1 MRKVLFFIALCLTTM
16 AVKAQD
22 IIVTK
27 NSERIEGKITEIT
40 ERQVSY
46 TLKDKPNGSTY
57 TIGLSRV
64 ASIIFENGDVY
75 VPKEVPEV
83 APPANEQYKNNE
95 TVMTWEDVPE
105 KEIPITLPSGQTVM
119 FRTGVQI
126 ELNDGKTYYGNYLF
140 DNKHLKDYADFL
152 KQTCPA
158 AYLEHCQGDK
168 LMNWSMVPLISG
180 TVCMCVGLGKCI
192 IPLINGSAFEED
204 YDDWEGMGKPMLK
217 WAGIGLG
224 ITCII
229 GLPIGMKAIKHQENA
244 RNIFNRECA
253 QMQHK
258 QNTAAYLSFGV
269 SPMGAGLSLT
279 F

>member
-1 MRKVLFFIALCLTTM
+1 MRKVLLFIALCLTTM

-83 APPANEQYKNNE
+83 VPPANEQYENNE
-95 TVMTWEDVPE
+95 TVTTWEDVPE
-105 KEIPITLPSGQTVM
+105 EEIPITLPSGQTVM

-126 ELNDGKTYYGNYLF
+126 EVNDGKTYYGNYLF
-140 DNKHLKDYADFL
+140 SNKNKKDYEDFL

-158 AYLEHCQGDK
+158 AYQEQQEA
-168 LMNWSMVPLISG
+168 NRLINLS
-180 TVCMCVGLGKCI
+180 V
-192 IPLINGSAFEED
+192 IPLIPCIGFLSVCLYYEARPLFNGSIG
-204 YDDWEGMGKPMLK
+204 DDNFDEWNDMLKPMLK
-217 WAGIGLG
+217 WGGLG
-224 ITCII
+224 IACMCI
-229 GLPIGMKAIKHQENA
+229 GVPLSMRAIKHQENA
-244 RNIFNRECA
+244 RIIFNRDCA
-253 QMQHK
+253 QMQ
-258 QNTAAYLSFGV
+258 QRQRTAYLSFGI

>member
-83 APPANEQYKNNE
+83 VPPADEQYENNE
-95 TVMTWEDVPE
+95 TVTTWEDVPE
-105 KEIPITLPSGQTVM
+105 EEIPITLPSGQTVM
-119 FRTGVQI
+119 YRTGVQI
-126 ELNDGKTYYGNYLF
+126 ELNDGKTYYGNYKF
-140 DNKHLKDYADFL
+140 IPSDYEDFL

-158 AYLEHCQGDK
+158 AYLEEKQASK
-168 LMNWSMVPLISG
+168 LTGLSFIPMLPCL
-180 TVCMCVGLGKCI
+180 VCLCVGLYKDFRPMIDGS
-192 IPLINGSAFEED
+192 LFEDGFDMWNG
-204 YDDWEGMGKPMLK
+204 WGKPVLT
-217 WAGIGLG
+217 WVGASLG
-224 ITCII
+224 FMCI
-229 GLPIGMKAIKHQENA
+229 GLPISMKAIKHQENA
-244 RNIFNRECA
+244 RLIFNQECA